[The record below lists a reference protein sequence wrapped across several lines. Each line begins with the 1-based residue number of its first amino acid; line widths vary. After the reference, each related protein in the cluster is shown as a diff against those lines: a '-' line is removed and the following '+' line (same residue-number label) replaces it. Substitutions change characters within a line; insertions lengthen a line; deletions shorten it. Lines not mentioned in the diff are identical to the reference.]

1 MGTHVKRSQA
11 KLMQLKNTKKDLSKR
26 QSLIRKEMN
35 RVGSMHDNEFD
46 EKEIALVQY
55 LIKEAEKVE
64 LKITKTQQDI
74 ELLENEMND

>member
-11 KLMQLKNTKKDLSKR
+11 KLIQLKNTKKDLSKR

>member
-1 MGTHVKRSQA
+1 
-11 KLMQLKNTKKDLSKR
+11 
-26 QSLIRKEMN
+26 MN

-55 LIKEAEKVE
+55 LIKEGDKVE

>member
-11 KLMQLKNTKKDLSKR
+11 KLMQLKHTKKDLSKR

-46 EKEIALVQY
+46 EKEDRIDPIPHQRRRQSR
-55 LIKEAEKVE
+55 
-64 LKITKTQQDI
+64 TQDYK
-74 ELLENEMND
+74 DPTRHRASGK

>member
-11 KLMQLKNTKKDLSKR
+11 KLMQLKHTKKDLSKR

-55 LIKEAEKVE
+55 LIKEGDKVE